1 MRNTLGRSVRLPY
14 ALPVSRDAGKG
25 LSRIDR
31 QKILTAD
38 KTRVP
43 MLREIRSQVL
53 QDVLFRVER
62 AFRAFFRRVAGKSG
76 KAGYPSF
83 KSEGRYDSITYPQE
97 PGFSIRDGKLA
108 LSKIGHIRMKM
119 HRPAEGRMKMCTVVR
134 DSGHWYACIS
144 VECEARTRTARPSGR
159 NIGIDTGVTSFAVLS
174 DGTRIENPMYL
185 TRSLKKLS
193 RLQKGL
199 SRKKKDS
206 ANRKKA
212 KLLVTRVHR
221 AIRNQRA
228 DFQHRL
234 SRTIVD
240 QYGAIT
246 VEDLKVRNMVRNR
259 HLARSISDAGWGSFL
274 MKLAYKAEEAGRL
287 FEKVPP
293 HGTSQMCSG
302 CGGKVPKSLS
312 VRTHRCPHCGLVL
325 DRDHNAAINI
335 LRRSTVG
342 ATGSYARGEAALS
355 GPSSNREVP
364 SVRAG

>member
-1 MRNTLGRSVRLPY
+1 
-14 ALPVSRDAGKG
+14 
-25 LSRIDR
+25 
-31 QKILTAD
+31 
-38 KTRVP
+38 

-159 NIGIDTGVTSFAVLS
+159 HIGIDTGVTSFAVLS

-185 TRSLKKLS
+185 TRSLKKLY